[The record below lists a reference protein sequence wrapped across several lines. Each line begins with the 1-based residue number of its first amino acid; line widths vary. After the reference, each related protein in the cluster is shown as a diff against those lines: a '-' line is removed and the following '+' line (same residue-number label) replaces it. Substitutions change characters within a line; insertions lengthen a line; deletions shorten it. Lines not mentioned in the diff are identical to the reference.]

1 MDRLLSF
8 ILGGLALALYA
19 PYLFLGQNTLIKY
32 QEWWID
38 FLGNQWFEKI
48 FRLGPGVFAGLALLL
63 LAIRSTRD

>member
-19 PYLFLGQNTLIKY
+19 PYLFLGQKTLLKY
-32 QEWWID
+32 TNWWQD
-38 FLGNQWFEKI
+38 FLGSDWFTKI
-48 FRLGPGVFAGLALLL
+48 FTLGPGVFAGLALLL